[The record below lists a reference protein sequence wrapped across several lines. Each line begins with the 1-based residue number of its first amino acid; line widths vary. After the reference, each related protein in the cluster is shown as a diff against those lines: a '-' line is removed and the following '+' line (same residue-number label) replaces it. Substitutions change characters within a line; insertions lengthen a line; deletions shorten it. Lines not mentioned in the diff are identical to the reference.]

1 MTGCR
6 RRRSRDPE
14 EQAESEPSTSR
25 RGNVRHILM
34 SSSPPFWNDGIHTVR
49 VGRDAGSTPAPEK
62 RINVTFKRPECLFFG
77 VFHSCSAQPSE
88 NLCSRPSRAS
98 VLFQD
103 DGPNPDVFRI
113 LMFSALPSVIRRHLE
128 CFLTPLEPAALTS
141 VCAFRQGSITISFTP
156 PRLSQPAF
164 QRCSGASR
172 LLPVCG
178 S

>member
-1 MTGCR
+1 
-6 RRRSRDPE
+6 
-14 EQAESEPSTSR
+14 
-25 RGNVRHILM
+25 M

-103 DGPNPDVFRI
+103 DGPNPDVFRT

-141 VCAFRQGSITISFTP
+141 VCAFRRDSIPTSFNP